1 MLKKTVL
8 TAGILLAALSVW
20 QCSDVAVSP
29 TAEQPAV
36 QRELTTA
43 EKALV
48 TADNAFGLKL
58 FREILKDQQDRNVF
72 ISPLSVSMALGMT
85 YNGADGDT
93 REAMQQTLELNGLT
107 LEEINQS
114 YQSLIDLLTR
124 LDPQVVFK
132 IANSIWYREGYPV
145 KQDFLQRN
153 ETYFD
158 AVVREMDF
166 SAPDALA
173 TINGWVSDNT
183 NGKIE
188 KIVDELDPNL
198 VMMLIN
204 AVYFKGT
211 WTYQF
216 DPNDTKDATF
226 YSTPSTT
233 MDCRMM
239 EQEGDLAVYRNSAFT
254 AVDLPYGDELF
265 SMTIILPH
273 ESTDL
278 DSLLNELTPENWAA
292 WMGHFAVQ
300 ETPLFMPKFKTE
312 YELKMNDVLSA
323 LGMGVA
329 FGGGANF
336 NNICEYCGLYIDE
349 VRHKTFVEVNEEGT
363 EAAAVTSVGIF
374 DSVPSP
380 IRVDHPF
387 IFAIREKASGTLIFL
402 GRIVEP
408 KTK

>member
-8 TAGILLAALSVW
+8 TAGIVLAAFSVW
-20 QCSDVAVSP
+20 QCSDVVVSP
-29 TAEQPAV
+29 TSSQPSV
-36 QRELTTA
+36 QRELTPA
-43 EKALV
+43 EKSLV
-48 TADNAFGLKL
+48 SADNAFGLKL
-58 FREILKDQQDRNVF
+58 FREILKDRQDTNVF

-85 YNGADGDT
+85 YNGADGTT

-124 LDPQVVFK
+124 LDPLVVFR

-145 KQDFLQRN
+145 KADFLDRN

-158 AVVREMDF
+158 AVVRGMDF
-166 SAPDALA
+166 SAPDAPA
-173 TINGWVSDNT
+173 TINGWVKDNT

-188 KIVDELDPNL
+188 KIVDELDPAL

-204 AVYFKGT
+204 AIYFKGT

-216 DPNDTKDATF
+216 DPDDTEDAEF
-226 YSTPSTT
+226 YTTPSSTVS
-233 MDCRMM
+233 CRMM
-239 EQEGDLAVYRNSAFT
+239 EQEGDQAVFRNGAFT

-273 ESTDL
+273 QTTDL
-278 DSLLNELTPENWAA
+278 DSLLNEFTPESWAA
-292 WMGHFAVQ
+292 WMGGFVVQ

-312 YELKMNDVLSA
+312 YELKMNDVLIA

-329 FGGGANF
+329 FSGGANF

-349 VRHKTFVEVNEEGT
+349 VRHKTFIEVDEEGT
-363 EAAAVTSVGIF
+363 EAAAVTSVSIY
-374 DSVPSP
+374 DSAPAP
-380 IRVDHPF
+380 LRLDRPF

-402 GRIVEP
+402 GRIVKPTIE
-408 KTK
+408 

>member
-1 MLKKTVL
+1 MLKKTVMMS
-8 TAGILLAALSVW
+8 GIVLAALIVW

-29 TAEQPAV
+29 TRVHPAV
-36 QRELTTA
+36 QRELTPA
-43 EKALV
+43 EKSLV

-58 FREILKDQQDRNVF
+58 FREILKDQQDDNVF

-85 YNGADGDT
+85 YNGAEGTT

-107 LEEINQS
+107 LEEINKS

-124 LDPQVVFK
+124 LDPQVVFR

-145 KQDFLQRN
+145 KADFLDRN

-166 SAPDALA
+166 SSPDARV
-173 TINGWVSDNT
+173 TINGWVKDNT

-188 KIVDELDPNL
+188 KIVDRLDPAL

-204 AVYFKGT
+204 AIYFKGN

-216 DPNDTKDATF
+216 DPNDTKDADFFTTES
-226 YSTPSTT
+226 STAP
-233 MDCRMM
+233 CRMM
-239 EQEGDLAVYRNSAFT
+239 EQEGDHAVFSNAAFT
-254 AVDLPYGDELF
+254 AVDLPYGDESF
-265 SMTIILPH
+265 SMTIIMPH
-273 ESTDL
+273 RITDL
-278 DSLLNELTPENWAA
+278 DSLLSAFTPENWAA
-292 WMGHFAVQ
+292 WMDGFAIH
-300 ETPLFMPKFKTE
+300 EAPLFMPKFKTE

-336 NNICEYCGLYIDE
+336 DNICECGLYIDE

-363 EAAAVTSVGIF
+363 EAAAVTSMGF
-374 DSVPSP
+374 LDSAPAP
-380 IRVDHPF
+380 IRLNRPF
-387 IFAIREKASGTLIFL
+387 IFAIREKASGTLLFL

-408 KTK
+408 TTE